1 MNNSIKL
8 HQNDLPDNLILKDS
22 IAIDTETMGLK
33 TLRDRLCLIQISN
46 GNGDAHLVKIN
57 NHKKSKR
64 TQKNLIKILTDKK
77 ILKIFH
83 FARFDLAAL
92 SHYICTVK
100 GPIWCTKIAS
110 KLARTYTDKHGLKDL
125 CEELLLIEIS
135 KEQQSS
141 NWGGSNITTKQK
153 EYAADDVLYLH
164 KIKESLEN
172 ILKQENRL
180 ELAKNVFEFL
190 KTRVELDLQGFNNMD
205 IFAH

>member
-1 MNNSIKL
+1 MTIYF
-8 HQNDLPDNLILKDS
+8 HQNDLPDNLILNGS

-46 GNGDAHLVKIN
+46 GNGDAHLIKISN
-57 NHKKSKR
+57 NKR
-64 TQKNLIKILTDKK
+64 SEYAHKNLKKILTDKK

-110 KLARTYTDKHGLKDL
+110 KLARTYTDKHGLNDL
-125 CEELLLIEIS
+125 CKELLLIEIS

-141 NWGGSNITTKQK
+141 NWGGSNVSMKQK
-153 EYAADDVLYLH
+153 EYAANDVLYLH
-164 KIKESLEN
+164 KIKENLES
-172 ILKQENRL
+172 ILVQENRL
-180 ELAKNVFEFL
+180 ELAKNIFDFL
-190 KTRVELDLQGFNNMD
+190 EIRVELDLQGFNDMD

>member
-1 MNNSIKL
+1 MTIYF
-8 HQNDLPDNLILKDS
+8 HQNDLPDNLILNGS

-46 GNGDAHLVKIN
+46 GNGDAHLIKIN
-57 NHKKSKR
+57 NNKR
-64 TQKNLIKILTDKK
+64 SEYAHKNLKKILTDKK

-110 KLARTYTDKHGLKDL
+110 KLARTYTDKHGLNDL
-125 CEELLLIEIS
+125 CKELLLIEIS
-135 KEQQSS
+135 KEHQSS
-141 NWGGSNITTKQK
+141 NWGGSNISMKQK
-153 EYAADDVLYLH
+153 EYAANDVLYLH
-164 KIKESLEN
+164 KIKENLES
-172 ILKQENRL
+172 ILVQENRL
-180 ELAKNVFEFL
+180 ELAKNIFDFL
-190 KTRVELDLQGFNNMD
+190 EIRVELDLQGFNDMD

>member
-1 MNNSIKL
+1 MTIYF
-8 HQNDLPDNLILKDS
+8 HQNDLPDNLILNGS

-46 GNGDAHLVKIN
+46 GNGDAHLIKIN
-57 NHKKSKR
+57 NGKISQR
-64 TQKNLIKILTDKK
+64 TQKNLIKILTDEK

-92 SHYICTVK
+92 SHYVCIVK

-110 KLARTYTDKHGLKDL
+110 KLARTYTDRHGLNDL
-125 CEELLLIEIS
+125 CKELLSIEIS

-141 NWGGSNITTKQK
+141 NWGGLKISMKQK
-153 EYAADDVLYLH
+153 EYAANDVLYLH
-164 KIKESLEN
+164 KIKENLES
-172 ILKQENRL
+172 ILIQENRL
-180 ELAKNVFEFL
+180 ELAKNIFDFL
-190 KTRVELDLQGFNNMD
+190 KIRVELDLQGFNDMD

>member
-1 MNNSIKL
+1 MTIYF
-8 HQNDLPDNLILKDS
+8 HQNDLPDNLILNGS

-46 GNGDAHLVKIN
+46 GNGDAHLIKISN
-57 NHKKSKR
+57 NKR
-64 TQKNLIKILTDKK
+64 SEYAHKNLKKILTDKK

-110 KLARTYTDKHGLKDL
+110 KLARTYTDKHGLNDL
-125 CEELLLIEIS
+125 CKELLLIEIS

-141 NWGGSNITTKQK
+141 NWGGSNVSMKQK
-153 EYAADDVLYLH
+153 EYAANDVLYLH
-164 KIKESLEN
+164 KIKENLES
-172 ILKQENRL
+172 ILVQENRL
-180 ELAKNVFEFL
+180 ELAKNIFDFL
-190 KTRVELDLQGFNNMD
+190 EIRVELDLQGFNDMD
-205 IFAH
+205 IFAHS